1 MAPLSPRAKKLT
13 TVSPA
18 LRADRLVIM
27 LLLREVVGMIRGS
40 DYVTSFLMITVNN
53 YHPLRCIER

>member
-1 MAPLSPRAKKLT
+1 MAPLSPRAEKLT

-18 LRADRLVIM
+18 LRADRLVII